1 MTIKIAIIDL
11 DGVMNSISDVR
22 MHLAPVYTDRAAYWA
37 EWHKAHV
44 KEKINPAAIA
54 HYHILKDA
62 GYRVVF
68 LSNRFSTCIDTTA
81 AQLHAA
87 GVDPKDAILLR
98 HPEDNRSPEAYK
110 AGVVAHLLCGAL
122 YLNKADR
129 VVVMIYDDCSNTL
142 RAMETHPAIETFKTQ
157 GVNIA
162 AVHLTTFTGEDK

>member
-22 MHLAPVYTDRAAYWA
+22 KHLVPVYADRASYWA

-44 KEKINPAAIA
+44 KETINPAAMA

-68 LSNRFSTCIDTTA
+68 LSNRISTCIDTTA

-87 GVDPKDAILLR
+87 GVYHDDAILLR
-98 HPEDNRSPEAYK
+98 HPEDNRPPRAFK
-110 AGVVAHLLCGAL
+110 TGVVAHLLCGAL

-129 VVVMIYDDCSNTL
+129 VVVMVYDDCADTL
-142 RAMETHPAIETFKTQ
+142 RAIETHPAVETFAIQ
-157 GVNIA
+157 GVKIA
-162 AVHLTTFTGEDK
+162 AVHLATFTGESK

>member
-22 MHLAPVYTDRAAYWA
+22 KHLVPVYTDRASYWA

-44 KEKINPAAIA
+44 KESINPAAMA

-87 GVDPKDAILLR
+87 GVDPEDAILLR
-98 HPEDNRSPEAYK
+98 HPEDSRPPLAYK
-110 AGVVAHLLCGAL
+110 AGVLAHLLCGAL
-122 YLNKADR
+122 YLNTADR
-129 VVVMIYDDCSNTL
+129 VVVMVYDDCADTL
-142 RAMETHPAIETFKTQ
+142 RAIETHPAIEKFKTQ

-162 AVHLTTFTGEDK
+162 AVHLATFTGEAK

>member
-11 DGVMNSISDVR
+11 DGVMNSTSDIR
-22 MHLAPVYTDRAAYWA
+22 KHLVPVYTDRASYWA

-44 KEKINPAAIA
+44 KESINPAAMA

-62 GYRVVF
+62 GYRIVF
-68 LSNRFSTCIDTTA
+68 LSNRFSACIDTTA

-87 GVDPKDAILLR
+87 GVDPADAILLR
-98 HPEDNRSPEAYK
+98 HPEDKRSSGDYK

-129 VVVMIYDDCSNTL
+129 VVVMIYDDQDTTL
-142 RAMETHPAIETFKTQ
+142 SATETHPAVKGFKKQ

-162 AVHLTTFTGEDK
+162 TMHLSTFTGETE

>member
-22 MHLAPVYTDRAAYWA
+22 KHLVPAYTDRASYWA

-44 KEKINPAAIA
+44 KETVNPAAMA

-68 LSNRFSTCIDTTA
+68 LSNRISTCVDTTA

-87 GVDPKDAILLR
+87 GVDPADAILLR
-98 HPEDNRSPEAYK
+98 HPNDNRSSGEYK
-110 AGVVAHLLCGAL
+110 SGVVAHLLCGAL

-129 VVVMIYDDCSNTL
+129 VVVMIYDDLDTTL
-142 RAMETHPAIETFKTQ
+142 SAIETHPAVKEFKKQ
-157 GVNIA
+157 GINIA
-162 AVHLTTFTGEDK
+162 AVHLSTFTGEAK

>member
-22 MHLAPVYTDRAAYWA
+22 KHLVPVYTDRASYWA

-44 KEKINPAAIA
+44 KESINPAAMA
-54 HYHILKDA
+54 HYRILKDA

-68 LSNRFSTCIDTTA
+68 LSNRISTCIDTTA

-87 GVDPKDAILLR
+87 GVDPADAILLR
-98 HPEDNRSPEAYK
+98 HPNDNRSSGAYK

-129 VVVMIYDDCSNTL
+129 VVVMLYDDCEKTL
-142 RAMETHPAIETFKTQ
+142 HAIETHPAIVSFKKQ

-162 AVHLTTFTGEDK
+162 AVHLAKYTGEVK

>member
-11 DGVMNSISDVR
+11 DGVMNSINDVR
-22 MHLAPVYTDRAAYWA
+22 KHLVPVYTDRASYWA

-44 KEKINPAAIA
+44 KETINPAAIA
-54 HYHILKDA
+54 HYQILKSA

-68 LSNRFSTCIDTTA
+68 LSNRISTCLDTTA

-87 GVDPKDAILLR
+87 GVDPEDAILLR
-98 HPEDNRSPEAYK
+98 HPEDNRSSGDYK

-129 VVVMIYDDCSNTL
+129 VVVMIYDDLDTTL
-142 RAMETHPAIETFKTQ
+142 SAIETHPAVKEFKKQ

-162 AVHLTTFTGEDK
+162 AVHLATFTGGAK

>member
-22 MHLAPVYTDRAAYWA
+22 KHLVPAYADRASYWA

-44 KEKINPAAIA
+44 KESINPAAMA

-68 LSNRFSTCIDTTA
+68 LSNRISTRINSTA
-81 AQLHAA
+81 AQLHAV
-87 GVDPKDAILLR
+87 GVDPADAILLR
-98 HPEDNRSPEAYK
+98 HPEDNRSSGEFK

-129 VVVMIYDDCSNTL
+129 VVVMIYDDCESTL
-142 RAMETHPAIETFKTQ
+142 HAIETHPAVKEFKKQ

-162 AVHLTTFTGEDK
+162 AVHLTTFTGEAK

>member
-22 MHLAPVYTDRAAYWA
+22 KHLVPVYTDRASYWA

-44 KEKINPAAIA
+44 KESINPAAIA

-68 LSNRFSTCIDTTA
+68 LSNRISTCIATTA

-87 GVDPKDAILLR
+87 GVDPADAILLR
-98 HPEDNRSPEAYK
+98 HPEDNRSSGDFK
-110 AGVVAHLLCGAL
+110 AGVVATMLCGAL

-129 VVVMIYDDCSNTL
+129 VVVMLYDDCERTL
-142 RAMETHPAIETFKTQ
+142 NAIETHTAIKSCKAQ
-157 GVNIA
+157 GANIA
-162 AVHLTTFTGEDK
+162 AVHLSTYTGEAK

>member
-22 MHLAPVYTDRAAYWA
+22 KHLVPVYTDRASYWA

-44 KEKINPAAIA
+44 KESINTAALA
-54 HYHILKDA
+54 HYRILKDT
-62 GYRVVF
+62 GHHVVF
-68 LSNRFSTCIDTTA
+68 LSNRISTCIDTTA

-87 GVDPKDAILLR
+87 GVDQEDAILLR
-98 HPEDNRSPEAYK
+98 HPEDNRAPWAFK

-129 VVVMIYDDCSNTL
+129 VVVVLYEDCGATL
-142 RAMETHPAIETFKTQ
+142 QAIETHPAIIGFKKQ
-157 GVNIA
+157 GVNIV
-162 AVHLTTFTGEDK
+162 AVHLATFTGAAK